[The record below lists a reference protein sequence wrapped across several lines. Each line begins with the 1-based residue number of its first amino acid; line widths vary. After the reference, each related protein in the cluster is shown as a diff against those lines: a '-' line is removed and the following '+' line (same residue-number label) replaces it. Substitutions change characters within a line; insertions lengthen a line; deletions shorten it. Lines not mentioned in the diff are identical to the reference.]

1 MLNRLLL
8 IVVVVPLAIVLVA
21 MAVANREIAPF
32 TMDPFNPGNPAL
44 TVHAPLF
51 VLLLLALA
59 IGMVAGSFATWL
71 RQGRYRKLARQ
82 RGQEAE
88 TLRRRAVRADVEPRY
103 PAGV

>member
-21 MAVANREIAPF
+21 LAVANRHIASF

-44 TVHAPLF
+44 TVQAPLF

-59 IGMVAGSFATWL
+59 LGMVVGSFATWL

-88 TLRRRAVRADVEPRY
+88 ALRRQAVRTYADPRY
-103 PAGV
+103 PADA